1 MKSYIIKKTSSFFK
15 DRPEVIAVY
24 LFGSFARGKHQK
36 DSDVDLAVLLDHEE
50 VHRRDHLMREYTVS
64 LARVL
69 RKDLHIV
76 IMNNAGELLT
86 AQILK
91 NGQCIVNRK
100 PELLSRFKMV
110 SYAMIAEFA
119 DHRNRMEKRY
129 VRRLLGESL

>member
-1 MKSYIIKKTSSFFK
+1 MKSDIIKKIASFFK

-24 LFGSFARGKHQK
+24 LFGSYARGKEQR
-36 DSDVDLAVLLDHEE
+36 DSDLDLAVLLDHEE
-50 VHRRDHLMREYTVS
+50 VRRQDDLMREYTVG

-76 IMNNAGELLT
+76 IMNNAGEGLT

-91 NGQCIVNRK
+91 NGQCILNLK

-119 DHRNRMEKRY
+119 DHRNRMKKGF
-129 VRRLLGESL
+129 VRRLFGESR

>member
-1 MKSYIIKKTSSFFK
+1 MKSDIIKKISSFFK
-15 DRPEVIAVY
+15 NRPEVIAVY
-24 LFGSFARGKHQK
+24 LFGSFARGKEQR

-50 VHRRDHLMREYTVS
+50 VHRKDHLMREYTVG

-69 RKDLHIV
+69 RKDLHII

-86 AQILK
+86 AQILR
-91 NGQCIVNRK
+91 NGQCVLNCK

-119 DHRNRMEKRY
+119 DHRSRMERGF
-129 VRRLLGESL
+129 VRRLFGESR

>member
-1 MKSYIIKKTSSFFK
+1 MKSDILKKIGSFFE

-24 LFGSFARGKHQK
+24 LFGSFARGKEQR
-36 DSDVDLAVLLDHEE
+36 DSDLDLGVLLDHEE
-50 VHRRDHLMREYTVS
+50 VRRQDDFMREYTVG

-76 IMNNAGELLT
+76 IMNNAGEGLT

-91 NGQCIVNRK
+91 NGQCILNRK

-119 DHRNRMEKRY
+119 DHRNRMKKGF
-129 VRRLLGESL
+129 VRRLFGEGR